1 MPAVFRSGRRETSG
15 MIKELT
21 ACFDGLADPRVIHQ
35 CDHRLID
42 ILVIAVSAVIA
53 CAESWEDIELYGR
66 SKQAWLKTFLDLP
79 NGIPSHDTF
88 RRVFMLIDP
97 DAFEGCFTR
106 WAQSLT
112 SKVEREVVAI
122 DGKTVRRSG
131 SSRHN
136 HGPLHLVSAW
146 ASDQGL
152 VLGQR
157 EVDGKSNEIT
167 AIPELLDTLHLDD
180 AIVTLDAMGCQKD
193 IAARIRAKGAD
204 YLLALKANHGRAFEA
219 AQGHFERTCFSRG
232 ASDRPAFDAFDD
244 SHGRL
249 VRRRV
254 FASPAFREL
263 EPLNE
268 WPDLRALLAVE
279 TIRSVNG
286 TDKVEP
292 EIHYFLTS
300 CDEDAAVLG
309 RAVRRHWTVENAL
322 HWVLDV
328 TFREDDSRVRHRT
341 AARNLALLR
350 KIALNLVAADR
361 SSQTSLRGRRKKAA
375 WNDDYMLRIITPQAH
390 A

>member
-1 MPAVFRSGRRETSG
+1 MSG
-15 MIKELT
+15 MIKDLT
-21 ACFDGLADPRVIHQ
+21 ACFDGLVDPRVTRR

-66 SKQAWLKTFLDLP
+66 SKLAWLKTFLALP

-97 DAFEGCFTR
+97 DAFEGCFAR

-112 SKVEREVVAI
+112 RKVEREVVAI

-131 SSRHN
+131 SPRHN

-146 ASDQGL
+146 ASDQEL
-152 VLGQR
+152 VLAQR
-157 EVDGKSNEIT
+157 EVDGKSNEIP
-167 AIPELLDTLHLDD
+167 AIPELLDILHLEG

-219 AQGHFERTCFSRG
+219 VRGHFERTCFSHG
-232 ASDRPAFDAFDD
+232 SGGRPACDAFDD

-249 VRRRV
+249 ARRRV
-254 FASPAFREL
+254 FAIPAVAEL
-263 EPLNE
+263 EPLRE
-268 WPDLRALLAVE
+268 WPDLRPLLAVE

-286 TDKVEP
+286 TGRVAI
-292 EIHYFLTS
+292 EIRYFFTS
-300 CDEDAAVLG
+300 CD
-309 RAVRRHWTVENAL
+309 
-322 HWVLDV
+322 
-328 TFREDDSRVRHRT
+328 DD
-341 AARNLALLR
+341 
-350 KIALNLVAADR
+350 
-361 SSQTSLRGRRKKAA
+361 
-375 WNDDYMLRIITPQAH
+375 
-390 A
+390 